1 MASPVAE
8 TSETLALVKFGPNGI
23 SRGRLMT
30 MIPGRLLV
38 RVGLTRVAADDAAI
52 GIAEFSRA
60 GDRRG
65 TVNFGAHPDWA
76 PQVGIEPIGQVSIG
90 AHVQNG
96 QMKGWF
102 YIQFWA

>member
-1 MASPVAE
+1 MKSVFR
-8 TSETLALVKFGPNGI
+8 SRLAL
-23 SRGRLMT
+23 
-30 MIPGRLLV
+30 LLV
-38 RVGLTRVAADDAAI
+38 AATPATHFAGEEAKPRVAADDAAI

-60 GDRRG
+60 ADRRG